1 MTNRNYKVS
10 GKKMLAKACNRN
22 RNQSKRLGRSLRR
35 MNLKS
40 PPRLAETLRQLGAE
54 Q

>member
-10 GKKMLAKACNRN
+10 GKKLLAKACNRN
-22 RNQSKRLGRSLRR
+22 RNQAKRLGRSLRR
-35 MNLKS
+35 MKLKS
-40 PPRLAETLRQLGAE
+40 PPRLAEALRQLGAE